1 MAVSF
6 KGAHFPPEVILMG
19 VRWYLAYPL
28 STRHVEELME
38 ERGVEVDHSTVNR
51 WVIKYSPQLEAE
63 FHRRKRSVWTSWR
76 MDETYIK
83 VKGEWKYLYR
93 AVDKFG
99 KTIDFLLTE
108 QRDEKAARKFLN
120 KAIGR
125 HGGVPEKIT
134 IDGSAANEA
143 AIKSYNEEHG
153 TSIDI
158 RKIKYLNNIVEQDHR
173 GVKRVTRPMLG
184 FKSFEAAQS
193 TLTGIELMHMLRKGQ
208 LEGDEMEGLSAAEQF
223 YALAS

>member
-6 KGAHFPPEVILMG
+6 KGAHFPPDVILMG
-19 VRWYLAYPL
+19 IRWYLAYPL

-38 ERGVEVDHSTVNR
+38 ERGVQVDHSTINR
-51 WVIKYSPQLEAE
+51 WVIKYSPQLEDE
-63 FHRRKRSVWTSWR
+63 FHRRKHRVWVSWR

-83 VKGEWKYLYR
+83 VKGVWVYLYR

-99 KTIDFLLTE
+99 KTIDFLLTK
-108 QRDEKAARKFLN
+108 QRDKKAARRFLN

-125 HGGVPEKIT
+125 HGVPDKIT
-134 IDGSAANEA
+134 IDGSDANAA
-143 AIKSYNEEHG
+143 AIKSYNEDHG
-153 TSIDI
+153 TSIEI
-158 RKIKYLNNIVEQDHR
+158 RQIKYLNNIVEQDHR

-184 FKSFEAAQS
+184 FKAFDAAQN
-193 TLTGIELMHMLRKGQ
+193 TLTGIELMRMIKKKQMVL
-208 LEGDEMEGLSAAEQF
+208 DEREEGLTATEQF